1 MQTSS
6 VIDVAFGLATIF
18 LIFSLLVTP
27 GAIADRVC
35 RTPGRGIG
43 MCVGL
48 AVVLVWAGLVVT
60 YYSSF
65 PVGFVITALAF
76 AAYLIARAV
85 PSATPAPY
93 HRS

>member
-1 MQTSS
+1 MLD
-6 VIDVAFGLATIF
+6 DVVALF
-18 LIFSLLVTP
+18 V
-27 GAIADRVC
+27 
-35 RTPGRGIG
+35 GRGLRRFG
-43 MCVGL
+43 EGPLEARRGADVVDL
-48 AVVLVWAGLVVT
+48 AARGADEVVLVWAGLVVT